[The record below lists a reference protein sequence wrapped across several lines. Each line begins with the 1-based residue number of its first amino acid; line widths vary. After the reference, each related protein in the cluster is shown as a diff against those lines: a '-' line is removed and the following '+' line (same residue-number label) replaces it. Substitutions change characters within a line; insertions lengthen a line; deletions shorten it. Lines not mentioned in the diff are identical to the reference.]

1 MYTDI
6 IARALAAKA
15 LSEGG
20 GGGGGNAKL
29 EYHTTQYYN
38 EHPST
43 IYEAGTII
51 VFSDYKKD
59 GQGQDIPGV
68 KISDGLAY
76 ALDLPFITSNIDDIQ
91 ELVEQLQQQ
100 VEQLSSDVEVLN
112 QKASDWDNKVNIEDD
127 VQNETLVFN
136 RN

>member
-20 GGGGGNAKL
+20 GGGGNAKI
-29 EYHTTQYYN
+29 EYHTTEYYR

-43 IYEAGTII
+43 IYDAGTI
-51 VFSDYKKD
+51 VVYSDYKKD

-68 KISDGLAY
+68 KISDGLGY
-76 ALDLPFITSNIDDIQ
+76 AVDLPFITADVDDIL

-100 VEQLSSDVEVLN
+100 VEDLSDDVETLN
-112 QKASDWDNKVNIEDD
+112 QKASEWDNKVNIEDN
-127 VQNETLVFN
+127 VINETLVFN